1 VLRGGTAER
10 VEATRRRESGNEE
23 EDAGEEADRPPGL
36 RDARRDVSVAQ
47 NAEQTR
53 EAEEEEAGRGD
64 DGARPRKVGR
74 DRRHAATAGQEQEA
88 RGDGEQ
94 DAGGHRQRHPGEQA
108 VRGRPARTRPAGS
121 LGARRL
127 PDEAREQR
135 DAEELG
141 GEHAD
146 EEEAG
151 GDVEDGAPPGEAGQ
165 GAQRVGTTQHRRAE
179 RQDDDQRSTATLHL
193 AAHVPRSISRASALE
208 LERVSL
214 AVAVGFIDG
223 DGFTTGNCGTGHR
236 EKMTTRMSVSHQRDV
251 RHEIKS
257 RCFCLQLVLVCER
270 NFIGRCD

>member
-1 VLRGGTAER
+1 
-10 VEATRRRESGNEE
+10 
-23 EDAGEEADRPPGL
+23 
-36 RDARRDVSVAQ
+36 VSVAQ

-74 DRRHAATAGQEQEA
+74 DRRHAAAGQEHEA
-88 RGDGEQ
+88 RGDGERH
-94 DAGGHRQRHPGEQA
+94 AGGHRQRHPGEQA
-108 VRGRPARTRPAGS
+108 ARGRRAAGS
-121 LGARRL
+121 LGARL
-127 PDEAREQR
+127 ADEAREQR

-223 DGFTTGNCGTGHR
+223 GGFTTGNCGTAHR